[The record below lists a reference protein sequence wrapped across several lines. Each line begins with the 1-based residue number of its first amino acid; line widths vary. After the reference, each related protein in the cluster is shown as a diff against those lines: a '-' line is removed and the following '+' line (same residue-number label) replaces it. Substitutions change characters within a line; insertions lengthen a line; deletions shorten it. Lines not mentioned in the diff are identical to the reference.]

1 MLRSNRGKK
10 SNARK
15 ARGANR
21 ARSVNADG
29 SNGASNMG
37 IIGSTD
43 TQVVFDP
50 MVQNIST
57 HHEAGVT
64 EDTGGL
70 QQKKEFFMFAIL
82 LKRGVYIC

>member
-1 MLRSNRGKK
+1 
-10 SNARK
+10 
-15 ARGANR
+15 
-21 ARSVNADG
+21 
-29 SNGASNMG
+29 MG

-57 HHEAGVT
+57 HHEAGMT

-70 QQKKEFFMFAIL
+70 QQKKEFFMSAIL